1 MQRKIMIMKK
11 LLIAL
16 CALGLMTACSKDDNE
31 EEKAGRTVLIY
42 MAAENNLGYNSSYG
56 ERFAY
61 DDIAE
66 IKKGL
71 STIGNNH
78 LVLYVDK
85 CNDPDEKYND
95 PTPYML
101 HFHEGELKDSIPLK
115 ETLTADAAILESVAR
130 QAFDSWP
137 AKSYALCLWGH
148 GTGWTIRTDSVPYN
162 ARKKAYGGDTGN
174 NSYSSAGR
182 YWMNIPSMK
191 LALSRLPHLDYIFA
205 DCCNMMCLEVAY
217 ELKDVTDYLFGSPAE
232 IPAVG
237 SPYDKIVTELFNT
250 NIASVYKNVID
261 QYRAAE
267 EVPLSC
273 VKTSEMVNMANA
285 TKAVLKNMKDK
296 HGDDFVYPNMADLIH
311 YYYRYDTK
319 QEYYD
324 ANDFVLKY
332 AETDQYNTWKQ
343 ALDKAVVY
351 KRIATSWDTDK
362 FWNPYYT
369 DFKMTDAKFGGVS
382 MFVPTYYQKTTEN
395 KTIEQM
401 GWYKAAGYEDIGWK
415 E

>member
-1 MQRKIMIMKK
+1 MQRKIKIMKK
-11 LLIAL
+11 ILIAL
-16 CALGLMTACSKDDNE
+16 CALGLMTACHKDDNE

-42 MAAENNLGYNSSYG
+42 MAAENNLGRNNNG

-61 DDIAE
+61 DDILE
-66 IKKGL
+66 IKKGVR
-71 STIGNNH
+71 TIGNNH
-78 LVLYVDK
+78 LVVYVDK
-85 CNDPDEKYND
+85 CNDPDPKFND

-115 ETLTADAAILESVAR
+115 ETYTADAAVLEMVAR

-148 GTGWTIRTDSVPYN
+148 GTGWTINNDSLKYN

-191 LALSRLPHLDYIFA
+191 LALSRLPHLDYILA

-232 IPAVG
+232 IPAEG
-237 SPYDKIVTELFNT
+237 APYDKIVTEMFNT
-250 NIASVYKNVID
+250 NIASVYKNIID
-261 QYRAAE
+261 HYRDYKS
-267 EVPLSC
+267 VPLSC
-273 VKTSEMVNMANA
+273 VKTSEMANVANA

-296 HGDDFVYPNMADLIH
+296 HGDSFVYPDMKDLIH
-311 YYYRYDTK
+311 YYYKYDTQ

-332 AETDQYNTWKQ
+332 ADTDQYKTWKE
-343 ALDKAVVY
+343 ALDKAVIY

-362 FWNPYYT
+362 YWSSYYT

-401 GWYKAAGYEDIGWK
+401 GWYYAAGYADIGWK